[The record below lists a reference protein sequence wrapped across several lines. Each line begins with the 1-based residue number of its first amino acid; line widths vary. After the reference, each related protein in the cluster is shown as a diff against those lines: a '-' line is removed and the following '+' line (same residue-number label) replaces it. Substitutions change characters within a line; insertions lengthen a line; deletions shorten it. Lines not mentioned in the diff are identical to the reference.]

1 MADGT
6 AFVLGGSGGLRRR
19 DRGALRTWAGVGI
32 VALVVAVPL
41 RGLYQ
46 VTGGTMEEGLMLA
59 FPICMAKCDVTHG
72 QLLHLYG
79 PGALYVLMGW
89 YRLFGTTLSAE

>member
-19 DRGALRTWAGVGI
+19 DRARLRTWAAILRI

-46 VTGGTMEEGLMLA
+46 FTGGTMEEGFMLA
-59 FPICMAKCDVTHG
+59 FPMRMAKGDVPNVDF
-72 QLLHLYG
+72 LHLYG
-79 PGALYVLMGW
+79 PGALYVLDG
-89 YRLFGTTLSAE
+89 

>member
-19 DRGALRTWAGVGI
+19 DRGALRTWAGIGI

-46 VTGGTMEEGLMLA
+46 FTGGTMEEGFMLA
-59 FPICMAKCDVTHG
+59 FPMRMAKGDVPNVDF
-72 QLLHLYG
+72 LHLYG
-79 PGALYVLMGW
+79 PGRW
-89 YRLFGTTLSAE
+89 TR